1 MTSAARRTG
10 PVRYPERRH
19 SQCRFARRSDACR
32 RGRPSCVPRF
42 GASWSE
48 TLPEKR
54 RWLNRQFVP
63 TGRLY
68 VRCGCRAV
76 RLYPDRSSRPPPA
89 LYIPRHARPRRY
101 RTSTPSRICT
111 PGNPSR
117 VGGDKRMG
125 TRGAAKILPRCV
137 GRSDRSAQGDR
148 SILRSIRPKRA
159 TTSLAASVDPTDARS
174 ARALRRSWPADGTG
188 RPTAAR
194 RDGYSQETKNQDGRM
209 RLMNYRALNPRLR
222 HEARGMRRKTTGDD
236 RARLIDQR
244 APLSSAC

>member
-1 MTSAARRTG
+1 MTSAAGRTG

-63 TGRLY
+63 SGRLY

-76 RLYPDRSSRPPPA
+76 RLYPYRSSRPPPA
-89 LYIPRHARPRRY
+89 RYIPRHARPRRY
-101 RTSTPSRICT
+101 RTSTLSRICT

-125 TRGAAKILPRCV
+125 TRGTAKILPRCFGRSDRRAQYCSLWPGRLCRLPPWESRAVQGSAPGESDRPGAVVLVPWLCPDRREPASGPV
-137 GRSDRSAQGDR
+137 GRSDPQRCGPEGQSGPA
-148 SILRSIRPKRA
+148 RPCRAPRRPRRARA
-159 TTSLAASVDPTDARS
+159 TRS
-174 ARALRRSWPADGTG
+174 ARG
-188 RPTAAR
+188 
-194 RDGYSQETKNQDGRM
+194 
-209 RLMNYRALNPRLR
+209 
-222 HEARGMRRKTTGDD
+222 
-236 RARLIDQR
+236 
-244 APLSSAC
+244 

>member
-76 RLYPDRSSRPPPA
+76 RLYPYRSSRPPPA
-89 LYIPRHARPRRY
+89 HHVPRHARPRRY
-101 RTSTPSRICT
+101 RTSTLSRICT

-117 VGGDKRMG
+117 VGG
-125 TRGAAKILPRCV
+125 
-137 GRSDRSAQGDR
+137 GRVAGKHCCFPAPSGRVEDW
-148 SILRSIRPKRA
+148 RA
-159 TTSLAASVDPTDARS
+159 H
-174 ARALRRSWPADGTG
+174 G
-188 RPTAAR
+188 RVRWLVQAF
-194 RDGYSQETKNQDGRM
+194 
-209 RLMNYRALNPRLR
+209 RLGPQSGSHGHVSSPRLVKR
-222 HEARGMRRKTTGDD
+222 SRRISRT
-236 RARLIDQR
+236 
-244 APLSSAC
+244 PLS

>member
-1 MTSAARRTG
+1 MTSAARRTR

-76 RLYPDRSSRPPPA
+76 RLYPYRSSRPPPA
-89 LYIPRHARPRRY
+89 RYVPRHARPRRY
-101 RTSTPSRICT
+101 RTSTLSRICT

-125 TRGAAKILPRCV
+125 TRGAAKILPRCF
-137 GRSDRSAQGDR
+137 GRSDR
-148 SILRSIRPKRA
+148 
-159 TTSLAASVDPTDARS
+159 
-174 ARALRRSWPADGTG
+174 RALYQSPASALGPAGHPCSSRGQTSGERRTLAYRGPGVRPG
-188 RPTAAR
+188 RPA
-194 RDGYSQETKNQDGRM
+194 Q
-209 RLMNYRALNPRLR
+209 AL
-222 HEARGMRRKTTGDD
+222 GT
-236 RARLIDQR
+236 Q
-244 APLSSAC
+244 